1 MCNAFRRERLSLT
14 QPAQGCGLW
23 RGGHARLRGGP
34 SLRCCK
40 RDEASRADQGVRP
53 ASALATVT
61 AESKGRIFKSKSK
74 DWESNK

>member
-1 MCNAFRRERLSLT
+1 MCNAFRRERLSPT
-14 QPAQGCGLW
+14 QPALW
-23 RGGHARLRGGP
+23 WGGRPRLRGRP
-34 SLRCCK
+34 CLRCCK

-61 AESKGRIFKSKSK
+61 VESKERIFRSKSK